1 MKDEVKPAQG
11 KEKPAESAGKTQVA
25 RVRVLKPKTLIRNAY
40 RASGS
45 IVEGVDLA
53 DAEYKAKAGEVQ
65 ILNVS
70 DA

>member
-1 MKDEVKPAQG
+1 MKDEAKPSPGKDKPAD
-11 KEKPAESAGKTQVA
+11 AAGNKQVA
-25 RVRVLKPKTLIRNAY
+25 RVRVLNPKTLIRNAY

-45 IVEGVDLA
+45 IVEDVDLA

>member
-1 MKDEVKPAQG
+1 MKDTPKPGEGKDKPAD
-11 KEKPAESAGKTQVA
+11 AAGTKQVA

-45 IVEGVDLA
+45 IVENVDLA
-53 DAEYKAKAGEVQ
+53 DAEYKEKAGEVQ
-65 ILNVS
+65 ILHVS

>member
-1 MKDEVKPAQG
+1 MKNDTKPAEG
-11 KEKPAESAGKTQVA
+11 TEKPATTAAKPQVA